1 MTPRIGVSQCLMGDP
16 VRHDGGHTH
25 SIFVTGL
32 APWAEL
38 IPVCPEIEF
47 GEDLVSGLTHALGP
61 GSLYALDGHERH
73 IVRSAHRHAL
83 HLRVQSA
90 AHGRRSPR
98 RRWIVPVVGRVTPR
112 IGVSQCLM
120 GDQVRHDGGHTHSIF
135 VTGLAPW
142 AELIPVC
149 PEIEF
154 GLAHDPLRSPGSTGV
169 PRAPIQLVALTYGD
183 VRLMSVTGE
192 TDHTEAATKWAAER
206 VQGLANLRLSG
217 FVLKAGSPS
226 CGLGVTVQ
234 GRGSKS
240 QGMFAR
246 ALVLGMPDLPII
258 EEAALETPGDQTA
271 FATKVRAYAKRIS
284 PQSRLRPGVCN
295 RSKRG

>member
-47 GEDLVSGLTHALGP
+47 GL
-61 GSLYALDGHERH
+61 
-73 IVRSAHRHAL
+73 
-83 HLRVQSA
+83 
-90 AHGRRSPR
+90 
-98 RRWIVPVVGRVTPR
+98 
-112 IGVSQCLM
+112 
-120 GDQVRHDGGHTHSIF
+120 
-135 VTGLAPW
+135 
-142 AELIPVC
+142 
-149 PEIEF
+149 
-154 GLAHDPLRSPGSTGV
+154 GV
-169 PRAPIQLVALTYGD
+169 PRAPIQLVALTDGD

-206 VQGLANLRLSG
+206 VQGLANSRLSG